1 LLRIGPQFGVI
12 ALLAGI
18 AVLAPFQAA
27 GRRAAPKPK
36 PDPPAAITRV
46 RVLLSQTGPP
56 AVEVTATRAVT
67 PKIQKVE
74 NPDRLVID
82 LPNTVMSVR
91 SKRIDVKSAEV
102 SDIRLDQFLDRPPT
116 VRIVIDLLKPS
127 EYSSNAAGNVLTIR
141 LNQPVVAQSPPVP
154 TVPAFTQGVEP
165 AVIPVSPGSNGA
177 ILMAGSRIAN
187 GSSVS
192 AGADTAVLRL
202 TRGGEV
208 RLCPGTTV
216 SVTQS
221 KNGKDML
228 LGMST
233 GALETRYSSGQSAD
247 AILTPDF
254 RILLA
259 GPGDF
264 QYAFRVDSRGNT
276 CVRAL
281 PGNTAPII
289 VSELMG
295 DGSYQ
300 VKPSEQVVFHSGK
313 LAEAGT
319 DVPENCGCPAPPVP
333 VMRASTDSRPVVP
346 ESQMPANMRLARP
359 EDEGKPITVPNADSG
374 VQSNA
379 PPPSQ
384 VTMSVS
390 PETAPVPAS
399 GPDEVHVKVEAP
411 FVYRAADPTA
421 PTPGPDTEAKAL
433 PVVDAQRPEPP
444 APTVTP
450 APPPQK
456 PAPPK
461 EHHGFFG
468 KVKGFFSSVFH

>member
-1 LLRIGPQFGVI
+1 
-12 ALLAGI
+12 
-18 AVLAPFQAA
+18 
-27 GRRAAPKPK
+27 
-36 PDPPAAITRV
+36 
-46 RVLLSQTGPP
+46 
-56 AVEVTATRAVT
+56 
-67 PKIQKVE
+67 
-74 NPDRLVID
+74 VID

-91 SKRIDVKSAEV
+91 SKRIDVKSDQV
-102 SDIRLDQFLDRPPT
+102 SDIRLDQFQDKPPM
-116 VRIVIDLLKPS
+116 VRIVMDLLKPS
-127 EYSSNAAGNVLTIR
+127 EYSSNAVGSVLTVR
-141 LNQPVVAQSPPVP
+141 LNPQAVANQSPQVP

-165 AVIPVSPGSNGA
+165 AVVPVSPGSNGA
-177 ILMAGSRIAN
+177 IVMAGSRIAD
-187 GSSVS
+187 GASVS

-221 KNGKDML
+221 KNGKDMM

-233 GALETRYSSGQSAD
+233 GALETHYTSGQSAD

-264 QYAFRVDSRGNT
+264 QYAISADSRGNT

-300 VKPSEQVVFHSGK
+300 VKPSEQVMFHSGK
-313 LAEAGT
+313 LTAAGT
-319 DVPENCGCPAPPVP
+319 DVPASCGCPAPPIP
-333 VMRASTDSRPVVP
+333 ALRAANDSAPEVP
-346 ESQMPANMRLARP
+346 ESKTPANMRLARP
-359 EDEGKPITVPNADSG
+359 EDEGKPIEVPTANSG
-374 VQSNA
+374 VQSGA

-390 PETAPVPAS
+390 PETAPVPAA
-399 GPDEVHVKVEAP
+399 GPNEVHVKVEAP
-411 FVYRAADPTA
+411 FVFRAADPAATVPA
-421 PTPGPDTEAKAL
+421 PATEAKQL
-433 PVVDAQRPEPP
+433 PVADMQRPEPP
-444 APTVTP
+444 APTVVP

-456 PAPPK
+456 PA
-461 EHHGFFG
+461 EHHGVLG
-468 KVKGFFSSVFH
+468 KIKGFFSSVFH